1 MHWYY
6 SIKEERQGPVT
17 AGDLAALLTKGTVNG
32 QTLVW
37 RDGLPDWVPLST
49 VTAELGAVPPS
60 LASATLPGAVLP
72 GKSQR
77 CDECGFLFPSAE
89 ILALNGIHVCA
100 RCKPVFI
107 QKLKEG
113 VPFGGAHGVWRRKR
127 EMVVALEATLP
138 DRCVK
143 CNADTSGKR
152 LKRQLFW
159 HHPLLYIMIIFPG
172 LLIYAL
178 VAVCVRKKAT
188 LQVGI
193 CDTHKSQRRWAIFTS
208 WAGMLL
214 AIAAMIG
221 GAAILPTDMAP
232 ITLLLGIVLFIA
244 SAIYGVVR
252 SRVVYP
258 KKIDTQHAYVGGA
271 CPAFLDQLPEWP
283 NLK

>member
-1 MHWYY
+1 
-6 SIKEERQGPVT
+6 
-17 AGDLAALLTKGTVNG
+17 
-32 QTLVW
+32 LVW
-37 RDGLPDWVPLST
+37 REGLPDWVPLST
-49 VTAELGAVPPS
+49 VTAELGAPPLP
-60 LASATLPGAVLP
+60 LAGATHPGAGQL

-89 ILALNGIHVCA
+89 ILELGGVHVCA
-100 RCKPVFI
+100 RCKPVFV

-127 EMVVALEATLP
+127 EMVMALQATLP
-138 DRCVK
+138 ERCVK
-143 CNADTSGKR
+143 CNAETPGRR

-159 HHPLLYIMIIFPG
+159 HHPLLYITIIFPG

-178 VAVCVRKKAT
+178 IAICIRKKAI
-188 LQVGI
+188 LQVGL
-193 CDTHKSQRRWAIFTS
+193 CETHQSQRRWSIFTS

-214 AIAAMIG
+214 AIAVIIG
-221 GAAILPTDMAP
+221 GAASFEGDMLVWAA
-232 ITLLLGIVLFIA
+232 LLGVVLFFV
-244 SAIYGVVR
+244 SAVYGVVR

-258 KKIDTQHAYVGGA
+258 KKIDEQHAYVGGV

>member
-6 SIKEERQGPVT
+6 SIDEKRQGPVT
-17 AGDLAALLTKGTVNG
+17 AGDLAALLSQGSVSRE
-32 QTLVW
+32 TLVW

-49 VTAELGAVPPS
+49 VTAELGAPPLPVPGI
-60 LASATLPGAVLP
+60 TKPGAGDL

-77 CDECGFLFPSAE
+77 CDECGYLFPRAE
-89 ILALNGIHVCA
+89 ILELNGVHVCA
-100 RCKPVFI
+100 RCKPVFV

-138 DRCVK
+138 ERCVK
-143 CNADTSGKR
+143 CNVETTGRR

-178 VAVCVRKKAT
+178 VAICVRKKAT

-193 CDTHKSQRRWAIFTS
+193 CETHRSQRRWAIFTS
-208 WAGMLL
+208 WAGMFL
-214 AIAAMIG
+214 AIAVMIG
-221 GAAILPTDMAP
+221 GAAALQSDMAA
-232 ITLLLGIVLFIA
+232 IALLLGIVLFIA

-258 KKIDTQHAYVGGA
+258 KKIDLQHAYVGGV